1 MSEKDLLSMSSVMKI
16 LDSVGQIFDENK
28 KDN

>member
-1 MSEKDLLSMSSVMKI
+1 MSEKDLLSMASVMKI
-16 LDSVGQIFDENK
+16 LDSVGQIFIKIK